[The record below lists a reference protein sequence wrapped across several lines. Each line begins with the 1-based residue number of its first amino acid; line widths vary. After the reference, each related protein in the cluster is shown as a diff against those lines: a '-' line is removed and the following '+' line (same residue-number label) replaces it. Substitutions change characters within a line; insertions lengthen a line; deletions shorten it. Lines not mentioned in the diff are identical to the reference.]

1 MTHHNITEH
10 QKKQLEV
17 IAKIDKQIQDNNLQS
32 SFVAPVEDFAND
44 NRICLTSA
52 HFLKPE
58 LINIIR
64 QQIINPLK
72 IVAPEHYYYE
82 DDSLHVTVKNVRTI
96 SEAPHF
102 SPQDEQMV
110 KNIFEEII
118 QFHHSYKIYYYRLLL
133 FPHNLAL
140 MGTTDPEQDAI
151 ILDLD
156 TKLKEKGIED
166 DKRYINPRY
175 FFANTTLARFNSVI
189 TDSFKKKVKEISDS
203 LHIPAY
209 SVDSVTLVTGNAA
222 MKKRKELKTWIL
234 TG

>member
-1 MTHHNITEH
+1 MTHHDITLH

-17 IAKIDKQIQDNNLQS
+17 IAEIDRQAQDNNLQS
-32 SFVAPVEDFAND
+32 SFVAPVEDFDND
-44 NRICLTSA
+44 TRICLTSV

-58 LINIIR
+58 FINIIR

-72 IVAPEHYYYE
+72 TIVPEHYYYE

-96 SEAPHF
+96 SDSPHF
-102 SPQDEQMV
+102 SEQEKQMIKDV
-110 KNIFEEII
+110 FEEII
-118 QFHHSYKIYYYRLLL
+118 PLHHAFKIYYYRLLL

-175 FFANTTLARFNSVI
+175 FFANTTLARFNSAI
-189 TDSFKKKVKEISDS
+189 SNSFKEKVKEVSDS

-209 SVDSVTLVTGNAA
+209 TVDSITLVTGNAA
-222 MKKRKELKTWIL
+222 MKKRREIKTWML